1 MNANFLET
9 TNNGEKMKKSKKQ
22 KDTIIEKELY
32 VYMALF
38 TAAATYI
45 ISIALDK
52 KGSQSGK

>member
-9 TNNGEKMKKSKKQ
+9 TNNGEKMKKFKKQ
-22 KDTIIEKELY
+22 KDTIIEKELF